1 MGAPLPAAG
10 AAAGAQPA
18 AHANVTM
25 VAVPAGQGPGGVS
38 KFDLTVTNPSTTLQR
53 LTLTAIEPSGV
64 LTITVPSPIMLAAN
78 EAQHVP
84 LEVRQARAAPA
95 GARTL
100 QFQVAAQRDD
110 GSRVGF
116 VNVTVIPSAAA
127 RGGGNGKL
135 MLIGGGVAAGVA
147 ALAIGFVMLQGGG
160 DEGGTRTPT
169 SVATA
174 TSGATSSATASGKSI
189 QALDRWDYQFQ
200 ITSNDCP
207 FGAPVG
213 ALYPVAFKYKPVTG
227 SATTIS
233 DGDRVNVWG
242 IEDREVSLG
251 TFTFHFVDF
260 EFTYPLVT
268 SAGQRGTATLRTTF
282 TDSKTIGEASLTERY
297 DTPSCTITGKPA
309 GN

>member
-1 MGAPLPAAG
+1 
-10 AAAGAQPA
+10 
-18 AHANVTM
+18 M

-38 KFDLTVTNPSTTLQR
+38 KFDLTVTNPSATPLR

-64 LTITVPSPIMLAAN
+64 LTITVPSPIMLAAS
-78 EAQHVP
+78 ETQHVP
-84 LEVRQARAAPA
+84 LEVRQARAAGA
-95 GARTL
+95 GARTI

-110 GSRVGF
+110 GSRAGF
-116 VNVTVIPSAAA
+116 VNITVIPSAAA
-127 RGGGNGKL
+127 RGGGGNGKL
-135 MLIGGGVAAGVA
+135 LLIGGGVAAGVA

-160 DEGGTRTPT
+160 DEGGKGTPT

-174 TSGATSSATASGKSI
+174 TSGATSSATASGKAI
-189 QALDRWDYQFQ
+189 QALDRWDYQFK

-282 TDSKTIGEASLTERY
+282 ADSKTIAEASLTERY
-297 DTPSCTITGKPA
+297 DAPACTITGKPA